1 MLVDEMHDLV
11 TRHFAPHQL
20 KVRELS
26 PDGARYR
33 PLHRGTLTM
42 QTLAYGA
49 EISVSVRDLED
60 FYIHVPLRGHGRL
73 SVDRRELCTPITVIG
88 PGQRPVMN
96 WSVNHEVL
104 IVQVPQAQ
112 VERTLA
118 DYLSGPS
125 PRVPVFEPEIAIDG
139 PFGGALRGL
148 AEGVLSFTASPL
160 AAHHMEQ
167 FLLHTMVASHAGNF
181 AAVVAEPAPLA
192 GQAALRRARR
202 YCEDHAGELVSLRD
216 IAAAARVSVRTLQAS
231 FREHMQT
238 TPMAYLR
245 EVRLAKAHAD
255 LRTIA
260 ETGASTSVTDV
271 ALRWGFPHLSRF
283 AAHYFQKYGELPSA
297 TRRPI

>member
-1 MLVDEMHDLV
+1 MLVDEMHELV
-11 TRHFAPHQL
+11 TQHFAPHRL
-20 KVRELS
+20 RVRELS

-33 PLHRGTLTM
+33 PLHQGALTT

-49 EISVSVRDLED
+49 EISVSVRDLEE

-73 SVDRRELCTPITVIG
+73 SVGRRELCAPITVIG

-96 WSVNHEVL
+96 WSVDHEIL
-104 IVQVPQAQ
+104 IVRVPQTQ

-118 DYLSGPS
+118 DYLSGPA
-125 PRVPVFEPEIAIDG
+125 PRVPVFEPEIGRDG

-148 AEGVLSFTASPL
+148 AEGTLSFTSSPL

-181 AAVVAEPAPLA
+181 AAAVAAPAPPA

-202 YCEDHAGELVSLRD
+202 YCEDHAGEPVSLRD
-216 IAAAARVSVRTLQAS
+216 IAAAARVSVRTLQTS

-245 EVRLAKAHAD
+245 EVRLARAHAD
-255 LRTIA
+255 LRAIA
-260 ETGASTSVTDV
+260 ESGASTSVTDV

-283 AAHYFQKYGELPSA
+283 AAHYHRRYGELPSA
-297 TRRPI
+297 TRRTP